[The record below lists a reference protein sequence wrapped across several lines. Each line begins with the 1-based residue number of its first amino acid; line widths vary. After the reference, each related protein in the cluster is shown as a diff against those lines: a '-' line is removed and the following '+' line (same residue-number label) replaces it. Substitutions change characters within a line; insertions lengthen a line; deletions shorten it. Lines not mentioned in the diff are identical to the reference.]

1 MDVTWGLRSIE
12 PATAEG
18 RRAVDLAV
26 EVGADFMD
34 QAGEWDRAATFPTVH
49 IERLQAS
56 GLTAATCST
65 GAGGGGAARVLDLMA
80 IVNRLAR
87 ADSSVGIA
95 SNMHLSF
102 LRSATR
108 LAALG
113 VAPPGLLDLIDRTVA
128 GETWVTAAV
137 TEAGTNYFH
146 PRAELRADGP
156 GWVLSGQKV
165 FATGSPAA
173 TDLTTNVVVR
183 GGSLDGR
190 LATLVLSAGHPG
202 IEIIDDWDG
211 MGMRGSGSGRVLFH
225 DVVLG
230 ADTIVLAGG
239 AAGSFS
245 PDALVARA
253 VGNVGNLAAIHGVAE
268 NARRLVVER
277 VTGEQ
282 RVSDQAL
289 SERATVRQSLG
300 QLETDLLAAVAVVR
314 DIGGRAD
321 EMVEAGST
329 DMTSAQQFMAEFQAA
344 KLVAN
349 RKAIDVVDRALELA
363 GGAGYTGTH
372 PLSRLYRDVRA
383 GPFMQPFTPH
393 EGLGWTGAVVSGRS
407 PDVEA

>member
-1 MDVTWGLRSIE
+1 MDANWGLRSIE
-12 PATAEG
+12 AATEQG

-26 EVGADFMD
+26 EVGADFID
-34 QAGEWDRAATFPTVH
+34 QAGEWDRAAAFPTVH

-56 GLTAATCST
+56 GLTAATCSVDS
-65 GAGGGGAARVLDLMA
+65 GGGGVSRVLDQMA

-102 LRSATR
+102 LRSASR
-108 LAALG
+108 LVARG
-113 VAPPGLLDLIDRTVA
+113 VAPAGLIDLIGRTVA

-137 TEAGTNYFH
+137 SEAGTNYFH
-146 PRAELRADGP
+146 PRARLRVDGS
-156 GWVLSGQKV
+156 GWVLNGEKI

-173 TDLTTNVVVR
+173 TDLTANVVV
-183 GGSLDGR
+183 GGGDLDGR
-190 LATLVLSAGHPG
+190 LATIVLPVDHPG
-202 IEIIDDWDG
+202 IEVVDDWDG

-225 DVVLG
+225 DAALG
-230 ADTIVLAGG
+230 ADTVVLPGG
-239 AAGSFS
+239 PAGSFS

-282 RVSDQAL
+282 RVSDRAL
-289 SERATVRQSLG
+289 SERPTVRQSLG
-300 QLETDLLAAVAVVR
+300 QLETDLLTAVAVLR

-321 EMVEAGST
+321 EMVVAGAV
-329 DMTSAQQFMAEFQAA
+329 DMISAQRFMAEFQAA

-349 RKAIDVVDRALELA
+349 AKAIAVVDRGLELA
-363 GGAGYTGTH
+363 GGAGYTGSH

-393 EGLGWTGAVVSGRS
+393 EGLGWTGAVVSGRQ
-407 PDVEA
+407 PDIEA